1 MASTEVERYS
11 SGVDVA
17 DVPSAHWGWSKIN
30 HRNWRIV
37 GLCIVGLLL
46 AMLDGNHVGH
56 IENLYLIAFAAL
68 VLFFVVRD
76 WWGRR
81 RGWLR

>member
-1 MASTEVERYS
+1 VASTELERS

-17 DVPSAHWGWSKIN
+17 DVPSANWGWSKIN
-30 HRNWRIV
+30 RRNWRLT
-37 GLCIVGLLL
+37 GLFIFGFLL
-46 AMLDGNHVGH
+46 AMLDGNHVGRV
-56 IENLYLIAFAAL
+56 ENLYVIGFAAA

-76 WWGRR
+76 WWGHR

>member
-1 MASTEVERYS
+1 VASTEVERYS

-17 DVPSAHWGWSKIN
+17 DVPSAHWGWSRIN
-30 HRNWRIV
+30 RRNWRIV
-37 GLCIVGLLL
+37 GLCIAGLLL
-46 AMLDGNHVGH
+46 AMLDGNHVGR
-56 IENLYLIAFAAL
+56 IENLYLIGFAAV

-76 WWGRR
+76 WWGHR